1 MLKYINPVAYENMKI
16 AFSSIRSH
24 MLRSVLTVSIIAFG
38 IMALVGIL
46 TSIDAVK
53 HFFVENFMRMGANTF
68 TIRNVSMRMGGGQH
82 RSDHYKIIT
91 YEQAQLFKEEFRFPA
106 VTSVYIFVSGNTTAK
121 YGSEKTHPNLRTF
134 GADENYLVT
143 AGEELAYGRNFSIN
157 EALSGTPVCII
168 GNELVETL
176 FKNTEDPTGS
186 IISVGP
192 GKYRIVGVLKKSG
205 SSIGFS
211 NDRSIILPL
220 QNVRQK
226 FSLNDRSFSIN
237 ILASDAMNLDAA
249 VGEATGLFRT
259 VRQLRINQEDNFS
272 VNRSD
277 SMVNMMIE
285 NTKMISLAATFIGLI
300 TLAGAA
306 IGLMN
311 IMLVSVTE
319 RTREIGIRKAIGANR
334 RTIRNQFLA
343 EAIVIGQIGGFF
355 GIILGIA
362 IGNLVSLIIG
372 SSFLI
377 PWAWI
382 LLGAFLC
389 FVVAI
394 ISGYVPANKAAN
406 LDPIDA
412 LRYE

>member
-1 MLKYINPVAYENMKI
+1 MPKFINPVAYENLKI
-16 AFSSIRSH
+16 AMTSIRSH
-24 MLRSVLTVSIIAFG
+24 MLRTVLTVSIIAFG

-53 HFFVENFMRMGANTF
+53 HFFVENFMRMGSNTF
-68 TIRNVSMRMGGGQH
+68 TIRNISMRMDGGRH
-82 RSDHYKIIT
+82 NNDHYKVIT

-106 VTSVYIFVSGNTTAK
+106 ISAAYIFVSGNTTAK
-121 YGSEKTHPNLRTF
+121 YNSEKTHPNLRVY
-134 GADENYLVT
+134 GADENYMVT
-143 AGEELAYGRNFSIN
+143 AGEELAFGRNFSVN

-168 GNELVETL
+168 GNEVVETL
-176 FKNTEDPTGS
+176 FKNVSDPTGA

-192 GKYRIVGVLKKSG
+192 GKYRVVGVLKKSG

-211 NDRSIILPL
+211 NDRSVILPL

-226 FSLNDRSFSIN
+226 YSLNERSFSIN
-237 ILASDAMNLDAA
+237 VMTSDATNMDAA
-249 VGEATGLFRT
+249 VGEAQGLFRS
-259 VRQLRINQEDNFS
+259 VRELRVNQDDNFS

-285 NTKMISLAATFIGLI
+285 NTKLISLAATFIGLI

-319 RTREIGIRKAIGANR
+319 RTQEIGIRKAIGANKK
-334 RTIRNQFLA
+334 TIRNQFLA

-362 IGNLVSLIIG
+362 IGNLVSFMIG
-372 SSFLI
+372 SSFII
-377 PWAWI
+377 PWGWI
-382 LLGAFLC
+382 FLGVVLC
-389 FVVAI
+389 FGVAV
-394 ISGYVPANKAAN
+394 ISGYIPANKASK
-406 LDPIDA
+406 LDPIES